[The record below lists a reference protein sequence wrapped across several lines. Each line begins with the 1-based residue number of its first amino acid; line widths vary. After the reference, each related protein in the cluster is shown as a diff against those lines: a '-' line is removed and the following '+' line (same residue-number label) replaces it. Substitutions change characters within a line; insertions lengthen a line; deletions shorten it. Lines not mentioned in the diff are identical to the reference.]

1 MKNPIERV
9 EAVDGKIEMIL
20 RDGTVLPLTDDPK
33 MIALAIGCYGNQAY
47 FGSSMDHADECDFES
62 SWDAKILWGKAVIIY
77 ENVARG
83 EF

>member
-1 MKNPIERV
+1 
-9 EAVDGKIEMIL
+9 
-20 RDGTVLPLTDDPK
+20 
-33 MIALAIGCYGNQAY
+33 
-47 FGSSMDHADECDFES
+47 MDHADECDFES